1 MLTYLTAVG
10 GGTFPT
16 LTGEALRVLMQAD
29 VIYGW
34 ERTLE
39 DLPEDVTERRYPVKN
54 SAELFEMLRKD
65 EAAREP
71 SVETAVV
78 VYSGDTGFYSGARI
92 LLPKL
97 KEAGMKAELIPGV
110 SSIQIFAARLGR
122 PWQDWNLVS
131 AHGVACDPVLEVMKG
146 KTTCFL
152 TGGKVGPKDLCR
164 QLSEAGLGNLS
175 AVLAEDLT
183 YETENLS
190 FGTVRA
196 LAERDTKALN
206 LLLVDPAPML
216 PVRSPGY
223 PDSSFERGKV
233 PMTKR
238 EVRAAALAKLA
249 VAPTDTVWDIGA
261 GTGSVSVELAL
272 AAREGRAYAIEYDP
286 EAVVLA
292 RRNRE
297 RFCAWNLT
305 VEEGSAPEG
314 LSAWPTPDAVFIGG
328 SRGNLTEIL
337 DAVLKANPK
346 ARVCVTA
353 ITLETLSGAVVA
365 LKAHGIEASV
375 TQLAAARTSAVGTHH
390 MLKAENPVFLIT
402 GNCDE

>member
-1 MLTYLTAVG
+1 MIIYLTAIG

-16 LTGEALRVLMQAD
+16 LTGEALRALMQAD

-34 ERTLE
+34 ERTLAE
-39 DLPEDVTERRYPVKN
+39 LPEDVTENRVAIKGSDQLMDCLRRDA
-54 SAELFEMLRKD
+54 SS
-65 EAAREP
+65 REP
-71 SVETAVV
+71 AVETAVV
-78 VYSGDTGFYSGARI
+78 VYHGDTGFYSGAR
-92 LLPKL
+92 LLYPKL
-97 KEAGMKAELIPGV
+97 KEAGMHAEVIPGV
-110 SSIQIFAARLGR
+110 SSIQILAARLGR
-122 PWQDWNLVS
+122 PWQEWNLVS
-131 AHGVACDPVLEVMKG
+131 AHGKGCDPVTEVMKG
-146 KTTCFL
+146 KPVCFL
-152 TGGKVGPKDLCR
+152 TGGATGAKELCAA
-164 QLSEAGLGNLS
+164 LTEAGLGNLS

-190 FGTVRA
+190 FGTVRS
-196 LAERDTKALN
+196 LAERDAAVLN

-238 EVRAAALAKLA
+238 EVRAAALAKLG

-272 AAREGRAYAIEYDP
+272 AAREGKAYAIECDP
-286 EAVVLA
+286 EALVLA

-305 VEEGSAPEG
+305 VLEGTAPEG
-314 LSAWPTPDAVFIGG
+314 LDALPAPDAVFVGG

-337 DAVLKANPK
+337 DAVLASNPN
-346 ARVCVTA
+346 ARVCAAA
-353 ITLETLSGAVVA
+353 ITIETLEEAVRA
-365 LKAHGIEASV
+365 FKAHEIEAEI
-375 TQLAAARTSAVGTHH
+375 TQIAAARTKAVGGYH
-390 MLKAENPVFLIT
+390 MLMGQNPVFLIT
-402 GNCDE
+402 GNCNE